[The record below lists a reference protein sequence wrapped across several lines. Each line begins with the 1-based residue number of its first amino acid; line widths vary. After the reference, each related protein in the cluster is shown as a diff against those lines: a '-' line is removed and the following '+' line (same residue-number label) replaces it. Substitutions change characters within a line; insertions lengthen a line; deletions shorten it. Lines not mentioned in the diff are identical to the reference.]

1 MSLNGIDIA
10 SHQAGLNAGTIPADF
25 IIIKATGGTGYVNPT
40 CDGFYQAAKK
50 AGKLLGVYHYA
61 HEIGFQGTAEQE
73 AQFFLD
79 NIKNYIGEAVI
90 ILDWESDNKLDVAW
104 AKRWLDYVYQKTGIK
119 PMFYTYSAVLNSAD
133 FSPIAKAD
141 YALWLAN
148 YGANQPQGYNKP
160 NTPAGRGFPNVAM
173 HQYTS
178 SGRLPGWN
186 GNLDLNI
193 FFGDAKAWKAYAGN
207 KSTIAATMAKP
218 ASKPAATTPSF
229 KYAVGQTV
237 TFGGVFLS
245 STQASTA
252 NAKNGYVPANRLAK
266 NYGVITKQL
275 KVNGRSVYLIDN
287 GFGWINDG
295 DVSRFGQGTPAQ
307 AAKTYTVKSGD
318 NLSTIASRLGTSVGH
333 LTSTNGI
340 KNANLIYPGQVL
352 RY

>member
-1 MSLNGIDIA
+1 MLNGIDIA
-10 SHQAGLNAGTIPADF
+10 SHQAGINVGANGVAADF
-25 IIIKATGGTGYVNPT
+25 VIVKATGGTGYINPV

-50 AGKLLGVYHYA
+50 VGKLLGVYHYA
-61 HEIGFQGTAEQE
+61 HEIGFQGSAEQE

-79 NIKNYIGEAVI
+79 NIKGYIGEAVM

-104 AKRWLDYVYQKTGIK
+104 AKRWLDYVYAKTGIK

-133 FSPIAKAD
+133 FSPIAKSD

-160 NTPAGRGFPNVAM
+160 NTLAGRGFPSVAM

-207 KSTIAATMAKP
+207 KSTIAAKTAKP
-218 ASKPAATTPSF
+218 AATTTPSF
-229 KYAVGQTV
+229 KYTVGQTV

-245 STQASTA
+245 STQAATA
-252 NAKNGYVPANRLAK
+252 NAKNGYTPASGLAK

-295 DVSRFGQGTPAQ
+295 DVARVGQGTS
-307 AAKTYTVKSGD
+307 AKTYTVKSGD
-318 NLSTIASRLGTSVGH
+318 NLSSIASRLGTSVNH
-333 LTSTNGI
+333 LVSTNGI

-352 RY
+352 KY

>member
-1 MSLNGIDIA
+1 MTLNGIDIA

-25 IIIKATGGTGYVNPT
+25 VIVKATGGVGYTNPY

-79 NIKNYIGEAVI
+79 NIKGYIGEAVM
-90 ILDWESDNKLDVAW
+90 ILDFESDNKLDVAW
-104 AKRWLDYVYQKTGIK
+104 AKRWLDYVYAKTGIK

-133 FSPIAKAD
+133 LSPIAKAD

-148 YGANQPQGYNKP
+148 YGTNQPQGYNKP
-160 NTPAGRGFPNVAM
+160 NTPAGRGFPSVAM

-193 FFGDAKAWKAYAGN
+193 FYGDAKAWKAYAGN
-207 KSTIAATMAKP
+207 KSTIAAKTTKP
-218 ASKPAATTPSF
+218 ANKPAATPASF
-229 KYAVGQTV
+229 KYAVGTVV

-245 STQASTA
+245 STQAATA
-252 NAKNGYVPANRLAK
+252 NAKNGYTPASRLAK
-266 NYGVITKQL
+266 NYGTITKQL

-295 DVSRFGQGTPAQ
+295 DVSRVGQGTTV
-307 AAKTYTVKSGD
+307 KTYTVKSGD
-318 NLSTIASRLGTSVGH
+318 NLSAIASRLGTSVNH
-333 LTSTNGI
+333 LVSTNGI

-352 RY
+352 KY

>member
-1 MSLNGIDIA
+1 MLNGIDIA
-10 SHQAGLNAGTIPADF
+10 SHQAGLNAGMIPAD
-25 IIIKATGGTGYVNPT
+25 IVIIKATGGTGYVNPY

-61 HEIGFQGTAEQE
+61 HEIGFQGSAEQE

-79 NIKNYIGEAVI
+79 NIKGYIGEAVM

-148 YGANQPQGYNKP
+148 YGANQPQGYNVP

-178 SGRLPGWN
+178 SGRLPGWG

-193 FFGDAKAWKAYAGN
+193 FFGDAKAWRAYAGN
-207 KSTIAATMAKP
+207 KSTAP
-218 ASKPAATTPSF
+218 SKPAPAPTPTSSTPSF
-229 KYAVGQTV
+229 KYAVGTVV

-252 NAKNGYVPANRLAK
+252 NAKNGYTPASQLTK
-266 NYGVITKQL
+266 NSGKITKQL
-275 KVNGRSVYLIDN
+275 KISGRSVYLIDN

-295 DVSRFGQGTPAQ
+295 DVAKLGTG
-307 AAKTYTVKSGD
+307 AASAPTTKQYVIKSGD
-318 NLSTIASRLGTSVGH
+318 TLSGIASHLGVSVAY
-333 LTSTNGI
+333 LKNKNGI
-340 KNANLIYPGQVL
+340 VNTNLIYAGQVL
-352 RY
+352 KY

>member
-1 MSLNGIDIA
+1 MTLNGIDIA

-25 IIIKATGGTGYVNPT
+25 VIVKATGGTGYVNPT

-50 AGKLLGVYHYA
+50 SGKLLGVYHYA

-79 NIKNYIGEAVI
+79 NIKGYIGEAVMV
-90 ILDWESDNKLDVAW
+90 LDWESDNKLDVAW
-104 AKRWLDYVYQKTGIK
+104 AKRWLDYVHAKTGIK
-119 PMFYTYSAVLNSAD
+119 PMFYTYTAVLNSAD

-148 YGANQPQGYNKP
+148 YGMNQPQGYNKP
-160 NTPAGRGFPNVAM
+160 NTPSGRGFQSVAM

-193 FFGDAKAWKAYAGN
+193 FYGDANAWRAYAGN
-207 KSTIAATMAKP
+207 KSKAATTTTAKP
-218 ASKPAATTPSF
+218 ASKPAVTTNTGY
-229 KYAVGQTV
+229 KYAVGQVV

-245 STQASTA
+245 STQAATA
-252 NAKNGYVPANRLAK
+252 NAKNGYTPASRLAK
-266 NYGVITKQL
+266 NYGTITKQL

-295 DVSRFGQGTPAQ
+295 DVSKVGASTVT
-307 AAKTYTVKSGD
+307 KTYTVKSGD
-318 NLSTIASRLGTSVGH
+318 NLSAIAARLGTTVNNLVSK
-333 LTSTNGI
+333 NGI

-352 RY
+352 KY

>member
-1 MSLNGIDIA
+1 MLNGIDIA

-25 IIIKATGGTGYVNPT
+25 VIVKATGGTGYINPT

-61 HEIGFQGTAEQE
+61 HEIGFQGSAEQE

-79 NIKNYIGEAVI
+79 NIKNYIGEAVM

-104 AKRWLDYVYQKTGIK
+104 AKRWLDYVYAKTGIR
-119 PMFYTYSAVLNSAD
+119 PMFYTYSNVLDSAD

-148 YGANQPQGYNKP
+148 YGTNQPQGYNVP

-207 KSTIAATMAKP
+207 KSTIAAKPAKP
-218 ASKPAATTPSF
+218 ASKPSSTTSSF
-229 KYAVGQTV
+229 KYSLGQTV

-252 NAKNGYVPANRLAK
+252 NAKNGYTPASRLTK
-266 NYGVITKQL
+266 NSGKITKQL
-275 KVNGRSVYLIDN
+275 KVSGRSVYLIDN

-295 DVSRFGQGTPAQ
+295 DVSNVGASTT
-307 AAKTYTVKSGD
+307 AKTYTVKSGD
-318 NLSTIASRLGTSVGH
+318 NLSTIASRLGTSVNH